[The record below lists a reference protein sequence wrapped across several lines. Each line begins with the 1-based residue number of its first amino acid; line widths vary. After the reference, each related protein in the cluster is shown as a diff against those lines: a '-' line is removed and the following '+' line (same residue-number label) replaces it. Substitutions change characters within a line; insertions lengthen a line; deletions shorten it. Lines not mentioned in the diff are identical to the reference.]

1 MFSIILRLGPSG
13 TTASSSIVL
22 LCKDFHQ
29 LFILT
34 YQSYSTI
41 SQHMTCDCQLLFFL
55 EIFQQN
61 SKDPQN
67 GLSMLLCKSFGGPSS
82 QLWKPF
88 VIWIF
93 YSGKMV
99 KDVKVCCVIFN
110 FQAMV
115 WWKTLPGQNE
125 KLAKGQIDLKQFRQ
139 GEWVCW
145 FLQESQFVELCGM
158 CEVFSVVIQVG
169 FIDGETVQ
177 WANLIQ
183 SNHLLLW
190 RESSLVSLKPLEVGE
205 LHFQISHFLKK
216 SQISCLHLFNC
227 LQYSSSF
234 RSTESLTCHRTSLGC
249 IPETFL
255 SLTGASSSNDAPL
268 VPWEKAP
275 RAPWPLFDPLW
286 GIL

>member
-1 MFSIILRLGPSG
+1 MLLLLLPSSRCFPLYWGLDQVAQLAPPPYSCSVRIFISYLFSLTNHILPYPNTWLV
-13 TTASSSIVL
+13 IVNS
-22 LCKDFHQ
+22 C
-29 LFILT
+29 
-34 YQSYSTI
+34 
-41 SQHMTCDCQLLFFL
+41 FFL
-55 EIFQQN
+55 KYF

-145 FLQESQFVELCGM
+145 FL
-158 CEVFSVVIQVG
+158 
-169 FIDGETVQ
+169 
-177 WANLIQ
+177 
-183 SNHLLLW
+183 
-190 RESSLVSLKPLEVGE
+190 
-205 LHFQISHFLKK
+205 
-216 SQISCLHLFNC
+216 
-227 LQYSSSF
+227 
-234 RSTESLTCHRTSLGC
+234 
-249 IPETFL
+249 
-255 SLTGASSSNDAPL
+255 
-268 VPWEKAP
+268 
-275 RAPWPLFDPLW
+275 
-286 GIL
+286 

>member
-1 MFSIILRLGPSG
+1 MILLLLPSNRCSPLYWGLDQVAQLAPPPYSCSVRIFISYLFS
-13 TTASSSIVL
+13 
-22 LCKDFHQ
+22 
-29 LFILT
+29 LT
-34 YQSYSTI
+34 NRMLPYSTI

-93 YSGKMV
+93 YSGK
-99 KDVKVCCVIFN
+99 
-110 FQAMV
+110 
-115 WWKTLPGQNE
+115 
-125 KLAKGQIDLKQFRQ
+125 
-139 GEWVCW
+139 
-145 FLQESQFVELCGM
+145 
-158 CEVFSVVIQVG
+158 VFSVVIQVG
-169 FIDGETVQ
+169 FIDGETV
-177 WANLIQ
+177 NLIE

-216 SQISCLHLFNC
+216 PQISCLHFFNC
-227 LQYSSSF
+227 LRYSSSF

-249 IPETFL
+249 IPETFYH
-255 SLTGASSSNDAPL
+255 
-268 VPWEKAP
+268 
-275 RAPWPLFDPLW
+275 
-286 GIL
+286 